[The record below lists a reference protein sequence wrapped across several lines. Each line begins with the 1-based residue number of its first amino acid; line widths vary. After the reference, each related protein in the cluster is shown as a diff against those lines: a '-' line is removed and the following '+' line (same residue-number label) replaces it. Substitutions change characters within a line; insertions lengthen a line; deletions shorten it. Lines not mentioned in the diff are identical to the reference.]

1 MKSAKNFFTKEE
13 QQKIMEAITDA
24 EHATSSEIRVHVE
37 NFCIGSAVKRA
48 EKVFH
53 KLNMHKT
60 KHQNAVLFYFAT
72 VSRKM
77 AIIGDK
83 GIHEKV
89 GDAFWDQLVT
99 GILNSFKHDKDKTSA
114 LCTAIVEVGSKL
126 KQHFPID
133 DNDTNEL
140 PNEISIGK

>member
-1 MKSAKNFFTKEE
+1 M
-13 QQKIMEAITDA
+13 Q
-24 EHATSSEIRVHVE
+24 
-37 NFCIGSAVKRA
+37 
-48 EKVFH
+48 
-53 KLNMHKT
+53 KT
-60 KHQNAVLFYFAT
+60 KHQNAVLFYFA
-72 VSRKM
+72 VISRKI
-77 AIIGDK
+77 AVIGDK

-89 GDAFWDQLVT
+89 NDIFWEQLVDS
-99 GILNSFKHDKDKTSA
+99 ILNSLKHDKDKTSA